1 MQNML
6 AQLFSRRR
14 RLTPRDPKVVSDPRS
29 GAPAKRR
36 PDPMPR
42 MRWY

>member
-1 MQNML
+1 MF

-14 RLTPRDPKVVSDPRS
+14 RQTPRDSKVRSDPRS